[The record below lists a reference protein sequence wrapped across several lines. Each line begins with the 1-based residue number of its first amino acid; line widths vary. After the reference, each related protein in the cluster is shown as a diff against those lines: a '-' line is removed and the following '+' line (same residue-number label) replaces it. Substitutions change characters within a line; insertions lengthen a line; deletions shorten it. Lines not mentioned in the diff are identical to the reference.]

1 MRFLVLNFTKGL
13 KKQVFTIISF
23 LVCLFLACSVL
34 VGFMFN
40 IHYEQAQQQKIIGPY
55 LNSMVNDPVADGN
68 PNQLT
73 SKINRNILPNAA
85 YDKTKDINTNLQN

>member
-55 LNSMVNDPVADGN
+55 LNSMMNDPVADGD
-68 PNQLT
+68 PTQLT
-73 SKINRNILPNAA
+73 SMINHNILPKAA
-85 YDKTKDINTNLQN
+85 YHKTINTNLRN